1 MKTPPFLFFCSS
13 SSLSI
18 MPYYVL
24 RKHCWVETVLKV
36 QHCWTTLICTV
47 ACASQIIQN
56 FHHYYWSYDRCWVMK
71 THFKIFRRLNQY
83 GIQLRTHINC
93 FVPHSD
99 MQAEHFIFHH
109 FSHLKRHVSATCI
122 LCVNNEGAFLA
133 LQHSN
138 RLLSMC
144 WPQSMITYIRK
155 YIPYVISWIS
165 SVLSVILG
173 WFTNL
178 DSSSVK
184 K

>member
-1 MKTPPFLFFCSS
+1 MKIFFKVIVYHWALFKNLFSLRLYHNEWKRHHFNLFFCSS

-47 ACASQIIQN
+47 ACASQIIQKS
-56 FHHYYWSYDRCWVMK
+56 HHYYWSYDRCWVMK

-109 FSHLKRHVSATCI
+109 FSHLKRQVPATCI
-122 LCVNNEGAFLA
+122 ICIQIEGAFLA
-133 LQHSN
+133 SRPATD
-138 RLLSMC
+138 RLAC
-144 WPQSMITYIRK
+144 PDPKVW
-155 YIPYVISWIS
+155 
-165 SVLSVILG
+165 
-173 WFTNL
+173 
-178 DSSSVK
+178 
-184 K
+184 